1 MSSLE
6 AKKITPATGTTVTLG
21 AAGDAVT
28 APAGVTVKTNTVKDA
43 GGNTIFTSDGSG
55 TLSSVN
61 SGLKGGLTLIS
72 SQTASGD
79 ASISFTSGIDSTY
92 REYIFYFINMHPA
105 TNNVHFQFQANVSGQ
120 SGYNETITSTA
131 FEAYHNE
138 GNTTGEVTYQP
149 ARDQAQGTAYQDIL
163 PFIGSDNDQAA
174 SGELHLY
181 NPSSTTYVK
190 HFIHRGAV
198 YGADDFAQ
206 DDFIAGYFNVTGAIT
221 QIQFKM
227 SSGNID
233 AGTIAMYGTG

>member
-92 REYIFYFINMHPA
+92 KEYVFEFINMHPA
-105 TNNVHFQFQANVSGQ
+105 TDNVHFQFQVNVDGG
-120 SGYNETITSTA
+120 SGYDESIISTA

-233 AGTIAMYGTG
+233 AGTIKMYGYT